1 MEPEPLSTPPPEPA
15 TRLPPAQTNWL
26 LLAGLLLA
34 PAGLALLAAVAKVGG
49 TITVCIPVV
58 GGTIAGIAWGTVLGR
73 RIGKTL
79 GGKILLGVVIGAA
92 FACVSFGLGYG
103 GCMMGGFNIMKAR

>member
-1 MEPEPLSTPPPEPA
+1 MDIEPPNTPLPEPA
-15 TRLPPAQTNWL
+15 SKVPPAQTDWL
-26 LLAGLLLA
+26 LLVGLLLA
-34 PAGLALLAAVAKVGG
+34 PAVLALLGAVAKARGDIVVG
-49 TITVCIPVV
+49 IPVI
-58 GGTIAGIAWGTVLGR
+58 GGAVAGVVWGTVLGR